1 MANLSQIKREK
12 MLVFLE
18 KLKAQHSDDESL
30 IAINQIERELTSKKY
45 GLVWE
50 QHEEEVDVKMQTHI
64 PVFTEDKERE
74 IICNPDSEDF
84 NFLLE
89 GDNLHSLR
97 LLEKTHKGK
106 IDVIYIDPPYNRGKK
121 DFKYDDDFVV
131 DEDGYKHSKWLS
143 FMEKRLKIAK
153 NLLSNIGVIIV
164 NIDEHESYTLM
175 CLLQEIFG
183 EENNIGEI
191 IWNKQNPKGDSL
203 GISAMHETIFCFCK
217 NRTAFFA
224 NSNVCIRKKINAEI
238 MINKAKKLFKKL
250 GKKSIPEDVLAA
262 IKPFDYSAEIK
273 KDFYVKYDLKL
284 INKEFQNWLSKQRFS
299 NGEKA
304 YKFIDDKG
312 RIYRGVSMAWPNKKK
327 APDDYFIPLIHPVT
341 HKPCPVP
348 ERGWRNPPATMKKL
362 MEQERIIFG
371 TDETKQPER
380 KYYLDENMYE
390 NVPSIYENADSA
402 DDLLANLG
410 VEFEYPKPV
419 SEAIYVC
426 SCIQPNAKLFLDF
439 FAGSGTTGQAILE
452 MNKADNGNRHFIL
465 CTNNDNEICKNV
477 TYPRIK
483 TVITGKRNDG
493 SEYSQGIPANLKY
506 YKTDFVA
513 KNSDELYDDLLA
525 HIVEMIQLEYGVK
538 VDNKKYVIIMSDED
552 MDEFEKNID
561 VFEDLKAVFINQD
574 VLLSNSQEQLINNH
588 DSYIIPDYY
597 FDFELRE
604 AGEIW

>member
-1 MANLSQIKREK
+1 
-12 MLVFLE
+12 
-18 KLKAQHSDDESL
+18 
-30 IAINQIERELTSKKY
+30 
-45 GLVWE
+45 
-50 QHEEEVDVKMQTHI
+50 
-64 PVFTEDKERE
+64 
-74 IICNPDSEDF
+74 
-84 NFLLE
+84 
-89 GDNLHSLR
+89 
-97 LLEKTHKGK
+97 
-106 IDVIYIDPPYNRGKK
+106 
-121 DFKYDDDFVV
+121 
-131 DEDGYKHSKWLS
+131 
-143 FMEKRLKIAK
+143 
-153 NLLSNIGVIIV
+153 
-164 NIDEHESYTLM
+164 
-175 CLLQEIFG
+175 
-183 EENNIGEI
+183 
-191 IWNKQNPKGDSL
+191 
-203 GISAMHETIFCFCK
+203 
-217 NRTAFFA
+217 
-224 NSNVCIRKKINAEI
+224 
-238 MINKAKKLFKKL
+238 
-250 GKKSIPEDVLAA
+250 
-262 IKPFDYSAEIK
+262 
-273 KDFYVKYDLKL
+273 
-284 INKEFQNWLSKQRFS
+284 
-299 NGEKA
+299 
-304 YKFIDDKG
+304 
-312 RIYRGVSMAWPNKKK
+312 MAWPNKKK

-426 SCIQPNAKLFLDF
+426 SCIQPNANLFLDF

-574 VLLSNSQEQLINNH
+574 VLLSNSQEQLINNL

>member
-12 MLVFLE
+12 MLAFLE
-18 KLKAQHSDDESL
+18 KLKEQHSDDESL
-30 IAINQIERELTSKKY
+30 IAINQIEQELTSKKY

-50 QHEEEVDVKMQTHI
+50 QHEEEVDVKMRTHI
-64 PVFTEDKERE
+64 PVFTENKERE

-84 NFLLE
+84 NFILE

-250 GKKSIPEDVLAA
+250 GKKSIPEDVLAS

-371 TDETKQPER
+371 PDETKQPER

-426 SCIQPNAKLFLDF
+426 SCIQPNANLFLDF

-574 VLLSNSQEQLINNH
+574 VLLSSSQEQLINNL

>member
-183 EENNIGEI
+183 EGNNIGEI

-452 MNKADNGNRHFIL
+452 MNKADNGNRYFIL

>member
-12 MLVFLE
+12 MLAFLE
-18 KLKAQHSDDESL
+18 KLKEQHSDDESL

-131 DEDGYKHSKWLS
+131 NEDGYKHSKWLS

-175 CLLQEIFG
+175 CLLQELFG

-426 SCIQPNAKLFLDF
+426 SCIQPNANLFLDF

-574 VLLSNSQEQLINNH
+574 VLLSNSQEQLINNL

>member
-131 DEDGYKHSKWLS
+131 NEDGYKHSKWLS

-175 CLLQEIFG
+175 CLLQELFG

-203 GISAMHETIFCFCK
+203 GISAMHEAIFCFCK

-426 SCIQPNAKLFLDF
+426 SCIQPNANLFLDF

-513 KNSDELYDDLLA
+513 KNSDELYDDLLV

-538 VDNKKYVIIMSDED
+538 VDNKKYVIIMSDKE

-561 VFEDLKAVFINQD
+561 NYTDLKAVFINQD
-574 VLLSNSQEQLINNH
+574 VLFSTSQEQLLNRL

>member
-50 QHEEEVDVKMQTHI
+50 QHEEEVDVKMQTYI

-203 GISAMHETIFCFCK
+203 GISAM
-217 NRTAFFA
+217 
-224 NSNVCIRKKINAEI
+224 V
-238 MINKAKKLFKKL
+238 
-250 GKKSIPEDVLAA
+250 
-262 IKPFDYSAEIK
+262 
-273 KDFYVKYDLKL
+273 
-284 INKEFQNWLSKQRFS
+284 
-299 NGEKA
+299 
-304 YKFIDDKG
+304 
-312 RIYRGVSMAWPNKKK
+312 
-327 APDDYFIPLIHPVT
+327 
-341 HKPCPVP
+341 
-348 ERGWRNPPATMKKL
+348 
-362 MEQERIIFG
+362 
-371 TDETKQPER
+371 
-380 KYYLDENMYE
+380 
-390 NVPSIYENADSA
+390 
-402 DDLLANLG
+402 
-410 VEFEYPKPV
+410 
-419 SEAIYVC
+419 
-426 SCIQPNAKLFLDF
+426 
-439 FAGSGTTGQAILE
+439 
-452 MNKADNGNRHFIL
+452 
-465 CTNNDNEICKNV
+465 
-477 TYPRIK
+477 
-483 TVITGKRNDG
+483 
-493 SEYSQGIPANLKY
+493 
-506 YKTDFVA
+506 
-513 KNSDELYDDLLA
+513 ELYDSNADKSLLMNSDAFDFDKVYFDNLDEVYKTYLA
-525 HIVEMIQLEYGVK
+525 HISI
-538 VDNKKYVIIMSDED
+538 DNYLRFIFLLWPKRRETVRLSEVI
-552 MDEFEKNID
+552 FKL
-561 VFEDLKAVFINQD
+561 F
-574 VLLSNSQEQLINNH
+574 
-588 DSYIIPDYY
+588 
-597 FDFELRE
+597 
-604 AGEIW
+604 

>member
-452 MNKADNGNRHFIL
+452 MNKADNGNRYFIL

>member
-12 MLVFLE
+12 MLAFLE
-18 KLKAQHSDDESL
+18 KLKEQHSDDESL

-426 SCIQPNAKLFLDF
+426 SCIQPNANLFLDF

-574 VLLSNSQEQLINNH
+574 VLLSSSQEQLINNL